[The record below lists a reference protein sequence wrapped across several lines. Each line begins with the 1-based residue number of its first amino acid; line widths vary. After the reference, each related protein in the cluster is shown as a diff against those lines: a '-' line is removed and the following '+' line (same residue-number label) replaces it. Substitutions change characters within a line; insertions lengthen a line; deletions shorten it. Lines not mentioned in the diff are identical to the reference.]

1 MQNFSLQEELI
12 MDMIKKYFPVS
23 TRANDITGLII
34 SIIIYLLAPVVLGI
48 VSSLLSGIPVIGW
61 LIGIVM
67 TLIDIYCFVG
77 IVLAVLIFLKKIN

>member
-1 MQNFSLQEELI
+1 

-23 TRANDITGLII
+23 TRANDVTGLII

-48 VSSLLSGIPVIGW
+48 ISSLLSGIPVIGW

-77 IVLAVLIFLKKIN
+77 IVLAVLFFLKKIN

>member
-1 MQNFSLQEELI
+1 
-12 MDMIKKYFPVS
+12 MDMIKKYFPIS

-48 VSSLLSGIPVIGW
+48 VASLLGGIPVIGW
-61 LIGIVM
+61 LVGIVM

>member
-1 MQNFSLQEELI
+1 